1 MENSPVDFAYANF
14 AFVDDTESSSSETE
28 NKVEDVSNNKTQT
41 SDLVELAGQTDGVSN
56 NVESSKAGFEELPIT
71 DVKEGK
77 VDSLAVSEVE
87 QCDIV
92 DVTDDK
98 HHSVDDDTILNK
110 IENEATASEDIIND
124 VVTPHK
130 NVGRAPNDIANQ
142 GSIIEITNGGIN
154 RNGNHKLGRL
164 CADKIFR
171 AKVIRTFFI
180 LWNYTIF
187 VSTSN

>member
-1 MENSPVDFAYANF
+1 MENSPVDFAYANC

-28 NKVEDVSNNKTQT
+28 NKVEDVSNN
-41 SDLVELAGQTDGVSN
+41 
-56 NVESSKAGFEELPIT
+56 VESSKACLEERSLT
-71 DVKEGK
+71 DGQKRK
-77 VDSLAVSEVE
+77 VDSIAVSEVE

-92 DVTDDK
+92 DVIDDK
-98 HHSVDDDTILNK
+98 HHSVGVETILNK

-130 NVGRAPNDIANQ
+130 NVGRASNDIVNQ
-142 GSIIEITNGGIN
+142 GSNIEITNGGIKQ
-154 RNGNHKLGRL
+154 NGNHKFRRL

-171 AKVIRTFFI
+171 TKVIRTFFI

-187 VSTSN
+187 VSISN